1 MPPITEPTSPSGA
14 PCEPHNPSKVIAIMY
29 TGQYSY
35 AMSEKAPQTRNR
47 EKTRRRLLAAARGL
61 FYEEGICAT
70 GVSAVAEMAGVTK
83 MTLYAHF
90 PSKDDLVVAY
100 LEDSERRWRGFLEDK
115 LSDYEDSRDRLLAV
129 CDAYGEYFAA
139 REMRGCAFVNCAA
152 EFPNPDHPAR
162 RMIVRHKAG
171 VRERLRGLAAEAGA
185 EDPATLAERLFVV
198 LEGAYVTGAL
208 EDDGG
213 VLDRSRAFFAEL
225 VEAAVRDRP

>member
-1 MPPITEPTSPSGA
+1 
-14 PCEPHNPSKVIAIMY
+14 
-29 TGQYSY
+29 
-35 AMSEKAPQTRNR
+35 
-47 EKTRRRLLAAARGL
+47 
-61 FYEEGICAT
+61 
-70 GVSAVAEMAGVTK
+70 

-90 PSKDDLVVAY
+90 PSKDLLVVAY
-100 LEDSERRWRGFLEDK
+100 LEDSDRRWRGFLEDK

-129 CDAYGEYFAA
+129 CDAYGGIS
-139 REMRGCAFVNCAA
+139 RPEMRGCAFVNCAA

-208 EDDGG
+208 EGDGG
-213 VLDRSRAFFAEL
+213 ARPLPRVLRRTGGGGGPVSS
-225 VEAAVRDRP
+225 VRPANDPALGG